1 MGRSRFRR
9 SYIELGKDGAGQ
21 DLIAHGDT
29 SGAYLWW
36 DASANKLK
44 FMGGADMDFG
54 SFATPLVVNQ
64 TNNYPL
70 GIFGEISVAQAAGA
84 GSTVQR
90 GFWSRLK
97 VSASQESPASEFG
110 AQLQFRWASGATI
123 LGSGTENAQYG
134 GAWLYLEQ
142 DTAGQELANYAHASG
157 AVIQVETWGALTI
170 PATAHLSGLK
180 IESRLGAANGAAI
193 SLNSGTIAGLFITK
207 SPAASGVTAQNWPY
221 GIFIEDCDIGI
232 HLESTQKIQFL
243 DAGIFIHAS
252 VDGKLL
258 ISSDGGGA
266 DDITLS
272 GGITLDANLTTPG
285 KIILTRT
292 DPTAAENGIYSVV
305 NAGGSTGWTN
315 SVAATR
321 SRIYVTN
328 TGVNIGNA
336 YGGWFGVQF
345 STGMTASPAG
355 LTCGIYA
362 EAASEIAFTTPSSV
376 AYFQSVSSSNGN
388 QSGMPILVLTSIG
401 GSGDKPIYAI
411 EFGYSPAATTVG
423 AGAGEMYYNETIAVK
438 VNGNARFLPL
448 SSVEGT
454 YTTAYPIVSTH
465 GGGDA
470 TANAFTSTITDPT
483 IDGAGETSY
492 GFSGTINAGGVTGWS
507 GGQVC
512 PVFGQLNI
520 DARSPGDYGT
530 GAGGWFELTY
540 AATLTADG
548 IGLTAGAYV
557 KVSSACA
564 LKAPTAVLYLEDEN
578 TDSGDTS
585 TMPIL
590 VLASKGTEGQKSKV
604 AIAFGFVPAGAQV
617 GNDSGMIYYNNT
629 IRVTANGDVRFIP
642 LSNIEGTLTRGAD
655 GTDGHEVAFYG
666 AASGELF
673 KWNSAAGTLDITSPM
688 TAADNVV
695 DITVTDATTLDA
707 GRGRALYLKYTVSGS
722 KTGTFAVRTAAID
735 TFISDACP
743 EVTGLDMYMGNIDDK
758 AMNNVFGIAMYCE
771 DIGSAVSGS
780 WIGID
785 MGRVIENQAAGR
797 DTFMRFKSHAATTR
811 AKSIFYLEGS
821 NSKLAGQF
829 FMFSGAGEGDSDWV
843 DTVRDLSS
851 GHTQVGVL
859 RVGKEAVVGGGVTTQ
874 YYIPLYTAD

>member
-1 MGRSRFRR
+1 MGKSTFRR
-9 SYIELGKDGAGQ
+9 SKIVMGKDGDGKDILAYG
-21 DLIAHGDT
+21 IT
-29 SGAYLWW
+29 SGAYMLW
-36 DASANKLK
+36 DASLNKLI
-44 FMGGADMDFG
+44 FAGGADMDMGTFG
-54 SFATPLVVNQ
+54 SPLTIDQ
-64 TNNYPL
+64 DNNYL
-70 GIFGEISVAQAAGA
+70 FGIFGEVSVANAEG
-84 GSTVQR
+84 TNVER
-90 GFWSRLK
+90 GLWSRVK
-97 VSASQESPASEFG
+97 VSANQTGAFSIFG
-110 AQLQFRWASGATI
+110 GHLQFRWADGAAL
-123 LGSGTENAQYG
+123 LGSGVEDAQYG
-134 GAWLYLEQ
+134 GAWLHLEQ
-142 DTAGQELANYAHASG
+142 DTTGQGLVDYAHASG
-157 AVIQVETWGALTI
+157 AVIQVETFGALTI
-170 PATAHLSGLK
+170 PTNAHLSGLK
-180 IESRLGAANGAAI
+180 IESRLGAANGEAI
-193 SLNSGTIAGLFITK
+193 SLNEGTIAGLFITK

-221 GIFIEDCDIGI
+221 GIFIEDCDVGI
-232 HLESTQKIQFL
+232 HLASTQKIQFL

-376 AYFQSVSSSNGN
+376 AYFQSVSSVDGN
-388 QSGMPILVLTSIG
+388 QTGMPILVLTSIAG
-401 GSGDKPIYAI
+401 ENEDKPKYAI
-411 EFGYSPAATTVG
+411 EFGYEPAATTVRTG
-423 AGAGEMYYNETIAVK
+423 SGGLYYNDTIQIK
-438 VNGNARFLPL
+438 VNGSDRFIPL
-448 SSVEGT
+448 STEEGT